1 MSAFELLMKKL
12 MHTSSKIVGSPA
24 FLEHVPALRRAR

>member
-1 MSAFELLMKKL
+1 MSAFELLITKL
-12 MHTSSKIVGSPA
+12 MQTSSKMVGSPV